1 MKSNILAIGPN
12 NGLKTYTSVRAA
24 SRALSGN
31 GSESLKSTIHNRIA
45 NGGGYV
51 GNTWVQSTTY
61 PGTEL

>member
-1 MKSNILAIGPN
+1 MKSDILTIGPN
-12 NGLKTYTSVRAA
+12 NGLKIYKSVRAA

-31 GSESLKSTIHNRIA
+31 GSDSLKSTIHNRIV

-51 GNTWVQSTTY
+51 GNTWIQSTKF